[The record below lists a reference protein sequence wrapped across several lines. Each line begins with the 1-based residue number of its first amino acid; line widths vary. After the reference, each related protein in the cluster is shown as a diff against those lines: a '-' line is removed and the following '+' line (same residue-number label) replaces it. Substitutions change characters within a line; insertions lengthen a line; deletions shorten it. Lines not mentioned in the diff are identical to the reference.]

1 MKVLLTVLTGIAL
14 LFWYFAVFEGVLW
27 AFYVEILLAA
37 VLIPLWIRFE
47 RRRYRPRKR
56 S

>member
-1 MKVLLTVLTGIAL
+1 MRWLLILLTGVTLV
-14 LFWYFAVFEGVLW
+14 FWYYAMFEGRLW
-27 AFYVEILLAA
+27 AFYVVVALAA

-47 RRRYRPRKR
+47 KRRYRPRKR